1 MLLPRSDVVF
11 AVFLQRI
18 FNISVTVL
26 YIFNIHIREL
36 RHCGCRMTMM
46 SVRYPVDIVL
56 HRQHLTYTISGDM
69 HSLCLMFFAVCLKMS
84 NFAHIW
90 LNQPINNRFAMKDIC
105 CLGHITKDKIIT
117 PRKTVYMSG
126 GTSFYFSYA
135 FNSLPHRVPF
145 RLVTKLGEE
154 DMDAV
159 RLMRGAG
166 IDVEVRRSRHTV
178 YFENK
183 YGDNQNE
190 RTQRVLEK
198 ADPFTVEDVS
208 GLDAGIYHL
217 GSLLA
222 DDFSPEVVEYLSQR
236 GSISIDAQGYLRD
249 VRGHDVHAV
258 DWEDKLRI
266 LALTDIIKVNE
277 HEMQVITGLSDA
289 RDAALRLAGWGV
301 KEVVVTLGSE
311 GSLIYADGCFHE
323 IPAYA
328 PREIVDATGCG
339 DTYSAGYLYC
349 RALGAGYS
357 EAGRF
362 AAAMCTL
369 KLEHNGP
376 FDRTA
381 AEAEALVRGERRG

>member
-1 MLLPRSDVVF
+1 
-11 AVFLQRI
+11 
-18 FNISVTVL
+18 
-26 YIFNIHIREL
+26 
-36 RHCGCRMTMM
+36 M
-46 SVRYPVDIVL
+46 SF
-56 HRQHLTYTISGDM
+56 Q
-69 HSLCLMFFAVCLKMS
+69 
-84 NFAHIW
+84 
-90 LNQPINNRFAMKDIC
+90 
-105 CLGHITKDKIIT
+105 
-117 PRKTVYMSG
+117 
-126 GTSFYFSYA
+126 
-135 FNSLPHRVPF
+135 
-145 RLVTKLGEE
+145 LVTKLGEE
-154 DMDAV
+154 DMQAV
-159 RLMRGAG
+159 SLMREAG
-166 IDVEVRRSRHTV
+166 IDVEVRPSRHTV

-183 YGDNQNE
+183 YGENQNE

-198 ADPFTVEDVS
+198 ADPFTIDDVS

-222 DDFSPEVVEYLSQR
+222 DDFSPEVVKYLSQHGR
-236 GSISIDAQGYLRD
+236 ISIDAQGYLRD

-258 DWEDKLRI
+258 DWEGKLDI
-266 LALTDIIKVNE
+266 LAMTDIIKVNE
-277 HEMQVITGLSDA
+277 HEMQVITGLNDA
-289 RDAALRLAGWGV
+289 HEAALRLAGWGV

-311 GSLIYADGCFHE
+311 GSLIYAEGRFHE

-381 AEAEALVRGERRG
+381 SEAEALIRGERVVEG